1 MKKLKRIIFTAC
13 LIVFVSIVNFSI
25 RHAEST
31 TIALTDKSWY
41 NPELSE
47 IAKGS
52 DQANL
57 ASESKTADVLV
68 EPIQKTTALESSNS
82 STFFNRVSLV
92 NLIDTHD
99 WVYGRSTKILKM
111 AKQLCIGY
119 FLLKTSKAL
128 RDKSVVKCYD
138 WVS

>member
-99 WVYGRSTKILKM
+99 
-111 AKQLCIGY
+111 
-119 FLLKTSKAL
+119 
-128 RDKSVVKCYD
+128 
-138 WVS
+138 